1 MSRTAIFAP
10 WALAG
15 GTEQWLQLP
24 GGAVR
29 VHRLA
34 ASGAARPPGPGRT
47 LIFLHGWGMGAAAFA
62 PQAGLAQLG
71 YDLLAPDLPGF
82 AGTGAAPG
90 RASIQSSAD
99 MVLALIDA
107 LQLDAPV
114 LVGWSMGASIGWLAA
129 AAAPE
134 HIGGVISL
142 DMSPCVS
149 DRPGWDAGLAG
160 GYGPDDCARSVQAMR
175 TDWPGICAA
184 FLPRVT
190 RLPLPEA
197 PLLAALAASA
207 DPDSAA
213 AAWESLAIAD
223 LRPTLAALTCPLLAV
238 HGGASALYPAATLAA
253 LQALNPR
260 LVTRVIEGVG
270 HAPHLEAP
278 APVNAAIARFAGQLA
293 DRTRP
298 APTAPIPPA
307 STGPTVRAGDTPDP
321 PGSGP
326 HTHRPITPSD
336 TQQTTLEDTMSAT
349 DKTASAARPGS
360 QHRTLARS
368 LLLAATALPAL
379 LVSLPGLAF
388 AQQADTQVSSA
399 EPLEEVVIV
408 SARRRD
414 EQLQDVPIAVSSIS
428 ARALDA
434 TGAPDITALQQ
445 VTPNAT
451 VQVARGSNSTLI
463 AFVRGVGQQDP
474 LWGFEPGVGLYVDDV
489 YIARPQGAVLDI
501 FDISR
506 IEVLRGPQ
514 GTLYGRNT
522 IGGAIKY
529 VTRPLATE
537 PTARARLSV
546 GSYGQLDVVVAGST
560 PLSDTFRV
568 GGAFASYDR
577 DGFGR
582 NITTGA
588 EHYDKNVTAARLSA
602 EWTPSDALTF
612 TLSWDKVED
621 ESNARHGHRVAP
633 GAGLTTGVAL
643 LPNVYDTD
651 AGIGSANSV
660 INEGLSFTASWAVN
674 DSLTLKSITAQREGS
689 SRSVIDFDTNQVP
702 ALDVPARY
710 DDEQFSQEFQALFN
724 MGRISG
730 VAGLYYLDA
739 TASGA
744 FDTILGAA
752 ALTIATSGQVVTE
765 SIAAYADV
773 SFQATDQL
781 SLSVGGRFTRDERQG
796 TVYRQNFTGLR
807 SPLFGNPA
815 AVPGLLRSNYT
826 NSREFEEFSPRVS
839 ASWKFNDD
847 LTAYAAYSE
856 GFKSGGFDMRGD
868 AVLTP
873 NTVNGY
879 NPEYVNSFEIGLKGN
894 LFGGRVNFA
903 GAIFR
908 AEYEGQQIT
917 RQEPTVTG
925 GIASFVDN
933 AGSSTIQG
941 VELEGGARLTDNLS
955 MTFGIGYTDAQF
967 NEFRTNTVVSGVLVP
982 IDLSATA
989 VFQNTP
995 EWNGNVAFT
1004 YRRNLGARGSM
1015 DATLT
1020 TSYRSE
1026 YTMFEF
1032 VNPLLD
1038 QTDPVTLVDLGI
1050 GWSSPDGGLR
1060 VALTGR
1066 NLTDER
1072 YKIGGYSF
1080 AGALFGNV
1088 QNSFYGAPRTWTLSA
1103 QFSF

>member
-1 MSRTAIFAP
+1 
-10 WALAG
+10 
-15 GTEQWLQLP
+15 
-24 GGAVR
+24 
-29 VHRLA
+29 
-34 ASGAARPPGPGRT
+34 
-47 LIFLHGWGMGAAAFA
+47 
-62 PQAGLAQLG
+62 
-71 YDLLAPDLPGF
+71 
-82 AGTGAAPG
+82 
-90 RASIQSSAD
+90 
-99 MVLALIDA
+99 
-107 LQLDAPV
+107 
-114 LVGWSMGASIGWLAA
+114 
-129 AAAPE
+129 
-134 HIGGVISL
+134 
-142 DMSPCVS
+142 
-149 DRPGWDAGLAG
+149 
-160 GYGPDDCARSVQAMR
+160 
-175 TDWPGICAA
+175 
-184 FLPRVT
+184 
-190 RLPLPEA
+190 
-197 PLLAALAASA
+197 
-207 DPDSAA
+207 
-213 AAWESLAIAD
+213 
-223 LRPTLAALTCPLLAV
+223 
-238 HGGASALYPAATLAA
+238 
-253 LQALNPR
+253 
-260 LVTRVIEGVG
+260 
-270 HAPHLEAP
+270 
-278 APVNAAIARFAGQLA
+278 
-293 DRTRP
+293 
-298 APTAPIPPA
+298 
-307 STGPTVRAGDTPDP
+307 
-321 PGSGP
+321 
-326 HTHRPITPSD
+326 
-336 TQQTTLEDTMSAT
+336 MSAT
-349 DKTASAARPGS
+349 DKTASAAS
-360 QHRTLARS
+360 QRTRHHTLARS
-368 LLLAATALPAL
+368 LLLAATALPAM
-379 LVSLPGLAF
+379 LVMAPGLAF
-388 AQQADTQVSSA
+388 AQQADTQASSA

-588 EHYDKNVTAARLSA
+588 EHYDKDVTAARLSA
-602 EWTPSDALTF
+602 EWTPTDALTF
-612 TLSWDKVED
+612 TLSWDRVED
-621 ESNARHGHRVAP
+621 DSNARHGHRVAP

-643 LPNVYDTD
+643 LPNEYDTD
-651 AGIGSANSV
+651 AGIGNINSV
-660 INEGLSFTASWAVN
+660 VNEGLSFTASWAVN

-689 SRSVIDFDTNQVP
+689 SRTVIDFDTNQVP

-730 VAGLYYLDA
+730 VAGVYYLDA

-807 SPLFGNPA
+807 SPLFGNAA

-839 ASWKFNDD
+839 ASWQFNDD

-941 VELEGGARLTDNLS
+941 VELEGGARLSDNLS

-1004 YRRNLGARGSM
+1004 YRRDLGGHGSM

-1038 QTDPVTLVDLGI
+1038 QTDPVTLVDLGL
-1050 GWSSPDGGLR
+1050 GWNSPDGGLR

-1103 QFSF
+1103 QFNF